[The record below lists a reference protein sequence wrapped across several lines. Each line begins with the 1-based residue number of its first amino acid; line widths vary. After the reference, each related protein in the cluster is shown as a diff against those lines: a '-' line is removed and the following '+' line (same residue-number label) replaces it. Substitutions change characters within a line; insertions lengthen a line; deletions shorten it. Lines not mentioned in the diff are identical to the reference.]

1 LKFAKVSE
9 AAIQAAAEGR
19 IQDSDLVLLAWLSL
33 RRDYRSDTVKVSN
46 AEMVEGTRKHR
57 STVIEQK
64 ARLLSAG
71 LIEVDERKG
80 RKSTIRLIFADPTGR
95 LEATGRAEATGRP
108 GTSSVEPTRRL
119 ETTPPVAPGRP
130 HPSPQDDPLSTIG
143 QNLFSEGRQRE
154 TRAREDKQT
163 SVPDPTPAPP
173 PPPRPDRTK
182 PANPIG
188 EALKALLACAAEAGH
203 EDRVMGWAPAWY
215 GLGHQPEYRLALDTL
230 TGWAADYRRPI
241 VVEAICDVVAR
252 AREKGRGYP
261 PTFALK
267 DWVQFA
273 SERLPE
279 SAPSTPE
286 PVEDDED
293 FDPDWLEKWHA
304 KQAAMEAARS

>member
-1 LKFAKVSE
+1 
-9 AAIQAAAEGR
+9 
-19 IQDSDLVLLAWLSL
+19 
-33 RRDYRSDTVKVSN
+33 
-46 AEMVEGTRKHR
+46 
-57 STVIEQK
+57 
-64 ARLLSAG
+64 
-71 LIEVDERKG
+71 
-80 RKSTIRLIFADPTGR
+80 
-95 LEATGRAEATGRP
+95 
-108 GTSSVEPTRRL
+108 
-119 ETTPPVAPGRP
+119 
-130 HPSPQDDPLSTIG
+130 
-143 QNLFSEGRQRE
+143 
-154 TRAREDKQT
+154 
-163 SVPDPTPAPP
+163 
-173 PPPRPDRTK
+173 
-182 PANPIG
+182 
-188 EALKALLACAAEAGH
+188 
-203 EDRVMGWAPAWY
+203 MGWAPAWY

-230 TGWAADYRRPI
+230 TGWAADHRRPI